1 MQEATYVHRLK
12 KEFQVP
18 QAPRAP
24 LLPLLQ
30 ILIPRALLQILIPRA
45 LLRLQVL
52 ILAQALQLAQAR
64 AQQLAQVQIPL

>member
-30 ILIPRALLQILIPRA
+30 ILIPRALL
-45 LLRLQVL
+45 RLQVL
-52 ILAQALQLAQAR
+52 ILAQALQ
-64 AQQLAQVQIPL
+64 

>member
-30 ILIPRALLQILIPRA
+30 ILIPRALL
-45 LLRLQVL
+45 RLQVL
-52 ILAQALQLAQAR
+52 ILAQ

>member
-18 QAPRAP
+18 QAP
-24 LLPLLQ
+24 LLP
-30 ILIPRALLQILIPRA
+30 LLQILIPRA

-52 ILAQALQLAQAR
+52 ILAQALQ
-64 AQQLAQVQIPL
+64 